1 MYCLKK
7 RCEGKEYLRD
17 GWQGED
23 SDLFCFLLFFLAS
36 VNKTLWG
43 RPIKSSFVLSSQ
55 FYAQSYSRLNSNF

>member
-1 MYCLKK
+1 MLWKIDVKEKSIYEQVCK
-7 RCEGKEYLRD
+7 GK
-17 GWQGED
+17 D